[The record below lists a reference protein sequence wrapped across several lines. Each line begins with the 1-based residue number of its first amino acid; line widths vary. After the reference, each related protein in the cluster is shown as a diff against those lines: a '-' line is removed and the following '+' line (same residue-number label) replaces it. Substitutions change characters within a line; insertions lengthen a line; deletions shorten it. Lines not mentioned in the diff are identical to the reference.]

1 VKTGMTD
8 GPKTERRVS
17 ASQGATQASEIH
29 GELGTPAIATGLAR
43 WTWVESAVWTT
54 RMLDALNKGVKGG
67 KWFSLWDK
75 VWSRENL
82 AASFKRVKRNGGAAG
97 IDGITV
103 ATFEKDLLGNLGR
116 LAQAL
121 RAGTYAPAGVR
132 RTHIPKGPGSK
143 ETRPLGIPTV
153 RDRVVQGAL
162 RSVLEPIFERDFAA
176 HSYGFRPKHSTK
188 DALRRVQ
195 ALLNK
200 GHTWVVDADIK
211 AYFDSIPHD
220 RLMALVEAKISD
232 GQVVRLLRAYLTAKV
247 FDDGEEWT
255 PCGGTPQGAIISPL
269 LANIYLNPLD
279 QKMDEEGREMV
290 RYADDFV
297 ILCQT
302 REEAERVLE
311 AVAAWVSEAGL
322 TLHPEK
328 TRIADATEKGG
339 GFDFLGYHFECGKRW
354 PRKKSIEKLKTTI
367 RLKTKRT
374 TGDSMAKIITDLNQT
389 LRGWFEYFK
398 HSAAGGFP
406 KLDGFTRRRLRALLL
421 KRHKAP
427 RHGDGSANMRWQ
439 NAYFDELGL
448 YNLTRARQ
456 LAVQSARQ

>member
-1 VKTGMTD
+1 MSDPKGTKQAPETREETG
-8 GPKTERRVS
+8 K
-17 ASQGATQASEIH
+17 
-29 GELGTPAIATGLAR
+29 PAMATGLDR
-43 WTWVESAVWTT
+43 WTWVEPAVWTP

-75 VWSRENL
+75 VCSRENL
-82 AASFKRVKRNGGAAG
+82 AASFKRVHRNGGAAG
-97 IDGITV
+97 ADGTTT
-103 ATFEKDLLGNLGR
+103 ANFARDLEGNLDR

-121 RAGTYAPAGVR
+121 RQGVYIPATVR

-153 RDRVVQGAL
+153 RDRVAQGAL
-162 RSVLEPIFERDFAA
+162 RSVLEPIFERDFAE
-176 HSYGFRPKHSTK
+176 HSYGFRPKRSAK

-195 ALLNK
+195 KLLNE

-220 RLMALVEAKISD
+220 RLMALVEERVSD
-232 GQVVRLLRAYLTAKV
+232 GRVLALIRAYLTARIL
-247 FDDGEEWT
+247 DLGQTWT
-255 PCGGTPQGAIISPL
+255 PGGGTPQGAIVSPL

-279 QKMDEEGREMV
+279 HKMAAEGREMV

-297 ILCQT
+297 VMCHT

-311 AVAAWVSEAGL
+311 TVAAWMKEAGL
-322 TLHPEK
+322 ALHPDK

-354 PRKKSIEKLKTTI
+354 PRKKSVDKLKTAI
-367 RLKTKRT
+367 RMKTPRIR
-374 TGDSMAKIITDLNQT
+374 GDSMERIVTDLNHT

-398 HSAAGGFP
+398 HSVGAAFP
-406 KLDGFTRRRLRALLL
+406 KLDAFARRRLRAILL
-421 KRHKAP
+421 KRHKVP
-427 RHGDGSANMRWQ
+427 RHGDGYANMRWP

-448 YNLTRARQ
+448 FNLTRARK
-456 LAVQSARQ
+456 LAAQPARQ